1 MRLEVKNI
9 YMRINCILESKK
21 GSRTKRYARTHEQ
34 LYFVRDHETWI
45 ALEYVK
51 KSNKQNKDKPEIWKS
66 DNWQRRLDK
75 EWSGL
80 CWNYAE
86 MSVILT
92 NSDQKHFK

>member
-21 GSRTKRYARTHEQ
+21 GSRTKRYAHTHEQ

-45 ALEYVK
+45 PLEYVK

-66 DNWQRRLDK
+66 DN
-75 EWSGL
+75 
-80 CWNYAE
+80 
-86 MSVILT
+86 
-92 NSDQKHFK
+92 